1 MKNPNEE
8 LAHFIE
14 KYTLLQKYKLSYQLP
29 TEEDMRHD
37 LRDSKLEFNS
47 ETSTVSCKVKALSNL
62 IVDVLDKKYGKNKP
76 FTITQIRDNEEVI
89 ALSKQILIQQVRD
102 DYERIRKLVIYLKSV
117 GRKT

>member
-14 KYTLLQKYKLSYQLP
+14 KYTLLQKYKLPYQLP

-47 ETSTVSCKVKALSNL
+47 ETSVVSCKVKALSNL
-62 IVDVLDKKYGKNKP
+62 IVDILDKKYGKNKP
-76 FTITQIRDNEEVI
+76 FTITQVRNNEEVI

-102 DYERIRKLVIYLKSV
+102 DYEIIQKLVIYPKCV